1 MELYGNLVIG
11 GGGINLYDPYTVAPG
26 QTVYTSAGSYSW
38 VAPAN
43 VTSVSVVCVGAG
55 GGAGMYNGGGGGGG
69 ALFYRNNISVTPG
82 NTYTIVVGARGQAN
96 RGSGGG
102 YQLITATKGGD
113 TSAFGAIAGGGNA
126 GNSGASSTPTNVGGI
141 PSAGGLPS
149 GIYDVG
155 WPGGQGGGTRNW
167 GGAGG
172 GAGGYAGRGGNA
184 NVYVHPYNAQ
194 VNVQEQPGTAG
205 TAGEG
210 GGGGAGF
217 ATFGAGVQKNNI
229 STDLPSGHGG
239 GTGLYGIGA
248 NGAAGTGTLADK
260 HGKGGSGGG
269 NGSDDPYEYE
279 LYRGEGGSPGGGGG
293 GNMGDGINVA
303 TGTNGLNGRGAPG
316 GVRIIWPG
324 VIRKFPDIRT
334 ANE

>member
-1 MELYGNLVIG
+1 MEFYGNLFIG
-11 GGGINLYDPYTVAPG
+11 GSGINLYDPYTVAPG
-26 QTVYTSAGSYSW
+26 QSLYTSAGSYSW

-55 GGAGMYNGGGGGGG
+55 GGAGMYGGGGGGGG
-69 ALFYRNNISVTPG
+69 ALAFKNNISVTPG

-96 RGSGGG
+96 YVSGGSGIAATRGG
-102 YQLITATKGGD
+102 N
-113 TSAFGAIAGGGNA
+113 TSAFGAIAGGGSA
-126 GNSGASSTPTNVGGI
+126 GNSGSPNHPTNVSGI
-141 PSAGGLPS
+141 ASAGGLPF

-155 WPGGQGGGTRNW
+155 WPGGRGGSRTW

-184 NVYVHPYNAQ
+184 NVYVHPFLPG
-194 VNVQEQPGTAG
+194 VNVQDEPGAAG

-217 ATFGAGVQKNNI
+217 GTYGSSVQKTNI
-229 STDLPSGHGG
+229 SIDLPSGHGG

-248 NGAAGTGTLADK
+248 NGAAGTGTLVDK

-269 NGSDDPYEYE
+269 NGSDDPYQEG

-293 GNMGDGINVA
+293 GNMGSGSNSA
-303 TGTNGLNGRGAPG
+303 TSTNGLNGRGAPG

-334 ANE
+334 ADE